1 MKHFRLHFVLLL
13 SAIIGL
19 TVSGVILF
27 DRRLYPQSIFAGIAV
42 VIACFMLWNL
52 VGRLKQVVWTFAKSL
67 EVRDTTTTFD
77 TATDDPVLS
86 ETLTGF
92 NNLIALFHS
101 TTMELETRKLY
112 YDRIL
117 KIMSHEMG
125 NSITPVIA
133 LCSDIKKH
141 PDRYHG
147 DRLTEAI
154 DLIDSR
160 SRGIN
165 RFLKAYY
172 NLTHL
177 PEPQTVS
184 IDSRE
189 FIRLIKQLT
198 DAELRARGLNTDIIR
213 FIASTVVTLN
223 IDTDLMSQVMVNLT
237 RNALDAVSSVANP
250 AVSFTIST
258 SDGHPYIIIEDNG
271 SGIDPAIRDEL
282 FQPFVTTKPDGT
294 GVGLYLSRQI
304 VRRHGGDLRLYSTPG
319 SGTRAVIELI

>member
-19 TVSGVILF
+19 TVSVVILF

-198 DAELRARGLNTDIIR
+198 DAELRARGLDTDIIR

-237 RNALDAVSSVANP
+237 RNALDAVSPVANP